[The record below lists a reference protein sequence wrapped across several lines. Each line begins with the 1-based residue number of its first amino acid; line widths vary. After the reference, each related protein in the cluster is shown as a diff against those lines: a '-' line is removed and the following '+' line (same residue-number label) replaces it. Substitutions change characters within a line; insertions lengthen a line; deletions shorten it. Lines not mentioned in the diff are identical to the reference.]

1 MADIRL
7 ISRYISESGFKMSH
21 LAKAMNMTDATF
33 HSRLCGKTSF
43 KVEEAERLAGILHL
57 SMLERDTCF
66 FDREHRFD
74 LNARKARRAQ
84 ERRERYD
91 KRAARADKN
100 GPAPVRDPAVGT
112 QPHQPDVAR
121 SD

>member
-1 MADIRL
+1 MADTRL
-7 ISRYISESGFKMSH
+7 ICTYISDSGFKMSH

-33 HSRLCGKTSF
+33 RSRICGKTSF
-43 KVEEAERLAGILHL
+43 KVEEAERLAEILHL
-57 SMLERDTCF
+57 SMLERDACF

-91 KRAARADKN
+91 KHAARTNKD
-100 GPAPVRDPAVGT
+100 GSAPIRDPAVGA
-112 QPHQPDVAR
+112 QPH
-121 SD
+121 